1 MTKKT
6 YEYFKNKDGTL
17 CAEAIS
23 HYNHIIKYAKRYH
36 LKNTLTAV
44 KLAVYLHNGQYRDG
58 GQPYIIHP
66 LEATNY
72 LILLNVKNSIH
83 SMNIN
88 RFHDNKTAWEKTK
101 QDLDILL
108 STTILHD
115 VAEECQKKLPKKG
128 AELETKYKLHPDIFR
143 FVNILTKHK
152 EKPDYTLDGYFRE
165 IGMYWQTSIA
175 KIADRVS
182 NCSTIDAF
190 NKKRME
196 KYVRE
201 IVKYFYPMIYNTK
214 IQYPAFS
221 KVLTIMNFLIVSISE
236 SVASVLNLDGVIN
249 DVDYQKTF
257 SYLEKLAD
265 TKAMPNTRKAL
276 SLSKIYY
283 KNLKRKSGDDF
294 IIHPLRVCS
303 FLIELKITDDK
314 ICAAALLHEV
324 IKKCNLPY
332 HGAELIAEK
341 HLDPCVLDYIRTMA
355 NSENYPLDMY
365 YKTISQYPE
374 VMLLKLA
381 NRAHTCTSLINS
393 SDDEIIKYVEECET
407 FLYPLCEYGIKHYR
421 QYANSIEIM
430 NFQIRSLCNIVKSLR
445 LHD

>member
-72 LILLNVKNSIH
+72 LILLNVKNPIH

-101 QDLDILL
+101 QDLDSLL

-190 NKKRME
+190 DKKRME

-201 IVKYFYPMIYNTK
+201 IVKYFYPMIYNSK

-314 ICAAALLHEV
+314 ICAA
-324 IKKCNLPY
+324 
-332 HGAELIAEK
+332 
-341 HLDPCVLDYIRTMA
+341 
-355 NSENYPLDMY
+355 
-365 YKTISQYPE
+365 
-374 VMLLKLA
+374 
-381 NRAHTCTSLINS
+381 
-393 SDDEIIKYVEECET
+393 
-407 FLYPLCEYGIKHYR
+407 
-421 QYANSIEIM
+421 
-430 NFQIRSLCNIVKSLR
+430 
-445 LHD
+445 